1 MYGNGYNYGYEL
13 MLGFGVFLIGQYKL
27 LPPSNIT
34 VKSVMHKESAAL
46 NLMWPNEIYV
56 VCCNIS

>member
-34 VKSVMHKESAAL
+34 VKLVMHKESAAL
-46 NLMWPNEIYV
+46 NLM
-56 VCCNIS
+56 